1 MTTELTAWFNEHVAR
16 GSLIRF
22 AVAGGFNSLV
32 FFVAWHG
39 LLVIFSDTDV
49 RFLWAVCWGA
59 TGVLAHFVH
68 RWFTFDKRKSV
79 RWTLPTSIPVYGTS
93 LVGSSI
99 TIGWRSS
106 VAPGQLRLMGIVNL
120 LAWGVVIW
128 LLMRLFVFQF
138 TTTTHASQGH
148 PAE

>member
-49 RFLWAVCWGA
+49 RFLWAVCW
-59 TGVLAHFVH
+59 
-68 RWFTFDKRKSV
+68 FTFDKRKSV

-99 TIGWRSS
+99 TIGWLSS

>member
-39 LLVIFSDTDV
+39 LLVIFSDGDV

-79 RWTLPTSIPVYGTS
+79 RWTLPTSVPVYGTS

-99 TIGWRSS
+99 TIGWLSS